1 IRRHGHTGALLE
13 DIHRR
18 HSEVVRAIAEQNP
31 ERAMRA
37 MAEHIQL
44 SLRERLDDFDH
55 GEIESS
61 LRETFPSSLDT
72 RSLLLTGNFRD
83 SRRTD

>member
-1 IRRHGHTGALLE
+1 
-13 DIHRR
+13 
-18 HSEVVRAIAEQNP
+18 
-31 ERAMRA
+31 MRA